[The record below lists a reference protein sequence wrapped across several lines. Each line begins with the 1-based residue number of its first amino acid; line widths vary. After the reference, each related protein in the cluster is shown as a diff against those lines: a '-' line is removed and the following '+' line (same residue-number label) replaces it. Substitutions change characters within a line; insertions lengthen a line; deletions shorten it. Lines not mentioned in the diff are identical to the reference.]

1 MIPPLFC
8 VVLRGS
14 LSSLYRRE
22 REQTT
27 EKAARP
33 AALADHFSAR
43 LYTVLRSRCDGRP
56 VGKFARYVKAVSCVR
71 REIDDHEAQT
81 KLSGERRTHAT
92 PVAGLNLAH
101 RAWYLRSPE

>member
-33 AALADHFSAR
+33 AALAETIFRHGFIPYYVVDAMAAPSES
-43 LYTVLRSRCDGRP
+43 LRDM
-56 VGKFARYVKAVSCVR
+56 
-71 REIDDHEAQT
+71 
-81 KLSGERRTHAT
+81 
-92 PVAGLNLAH
+92 
-101 RAWYLRSPE
+101 